1 MSLSLLL
8 TKRSTPSF
16 CFLPVGHKY
25 TNVPWAKAVYVP
37 RAIKRLFFYLEP
49 TVLGKKTT
57 LYCPRD
63 INAVFAR
70 GTLYINIY
78 IYTAE

>member
-1 MSLSLLL
+1 MGDSSRYA
-8 TKRSTPSF
+8 KSF

-25 TNVPWAKAVYVP
+25 TDVSWAKAVYAP

-49 TVLGKKTT
+49 SVLGKKTT

-63 INAVFAR
+63 INGVFAR

-78 IYTAE
+78 GILW